1 MKSTIGLIM
10 RKSYNQ
16 HDDHIKTVTSLAENV
31 ILFSMSIPD
40 EKDERFTDMVQIVS
54 TDEKE
59 VLKQI
64 KNSISIYKID
74 SFITWQETDIILT
87 AKANQLLSGD
97 THAVEMSTLS
107 RNKANQR
114 QFLKTYNIPSPLF
127 YEIKNE
133 EDIYQLKD
141 SLQFPV
147 IIKPTMA
154 ASSVSVS
161 LVEDLDGLLKTFAE
175 IKDIA
180 ELNKGLYYDSNYTEL
195 ALIEEFLSGE
205 EITIDGAI
213 KNGQFLLGGI
223 HNKNRMMGPHFEE
236 DLYTLPYTGED
247 MNEILSICHAIVNNL
262 GLTHS
267 LFNVELRKDH
277 AGQYK
282 VVEFSVR
289 ISGGHVYRNIRD
301 VHGIDLVA
309 VHALS
314 VLDAEE
320 STIEKYAKR
329 NTKIEK
335 CTCIKFIY
343 RQGIIEENNCE
354 SILNEPEFKQYYP
367 LAKKG
372 AQVNKA
378 PLGFDVT
385 GLLSL
390 IADYKNEQDLEELKL
405 KAEELDGKLN
415 ITLKQLDT
423 SLV

>member
-40 EKDERFTDMVQIVS
+40 EKDKRFTDMVQIVS

-64 KNSISIYKID
+64 KNSISIHKID

-87 AKANQLLSGD
+87 AKANQLLSRD

-114 QFLKTYNIPSPLF
+114 QFLKTFNIPSPLF

-161 LVEDLDGLLKTFAE
+161 LVEDLDGLLKAFAE

-180 ELNKGLYYDSNYTEL
+180 DLNKGLYYDSNYTEL

-205 EITIDGAI
+205 EITIDGVI

-236 DLYTLPYTGED
+236 DLYTLPYTGGD
-247 MNEILSICHAIVNNL
+247 MDEILSICYAIVKNL
-262 GLTHS
+262 GLGHS

-314 VLDAEE
+314 VLDAEV

-354 SILNEPEFKQYYP
+354 SIFNEPEFKQYYP

-378 PLGFDVT
+378 PIGFDVT

-423 SLV
+423 SLI

>member
-40 EKDERFTDMVQIVS
+40 EKDKRFTDMVQIVS

-64 KNSISIYKID
+64 KNSISIHKID

-87 AKANQLLSGD
+87 AKANQLLSRD

-114 QFLKTYNIPSPLF
+114 QFLKTFNIPSPLF

-161 LVEDLDGLLKTFAE
+161 LVEDLDGLLKAFAE

-180 ELNKGLYYDSNYTEL
+180 DLNKGLYYDSNYTEL

-205 EITIDGAI
+205 EITIDGVI

-236 DLYTLPYTGED
+236 DLYTLPYTGGD
-247 MNEILSICHAIVNNL
+247 MDEILSICYAIVKNL
-262 GLTHS
+262 GLGHS

-314 VLDAEE
+314 VLDAEV

-354 SILNEPEFKQYYP
+354 SIFNEPEFKQYYP

-378 PLGFDVT
+378 PIGFDVT

>member
-16 HDDHIKTVTSLAENV
+16 HDDHIKTVTSLAKNV
-31 ILFSMSIPD
+31 ILFSMSVP
-40 EKDERFTDMVQIVS
+40 EVKDERFTDMVQIAS
-54 TDEKE
+54 TDEE
-59 VLKQI
+59 EILKQI
-64 KNSISIYKID
+64 KASISIHNID

-97 THAVEMSTLS
+97 THAVQMSTLS

-114 QFLKTYNIPSPLF
+114 QFLKTFNVPSPLF

-133 EDIYQLKD
+133 EDIYQLTD
-141 SLQFPV
+141 NLQFPV

-161 LVEDLDGLLKTFAE
+161 LVEDLDGLLKAFAE
-175 IKDIA
+175 IKEIA
-180 ELNKGLYYDSNYTEL
+180 DLNKGLYYDSKYTEI

-213 KNGQFLLGGI
+213 KDGQFLLGGI

-236 DLYTLPYTGED
+236 DLYTLPYTGGD
-247 MNEILSICHAIVNNL
+247 MNEINFICNSIVNNL
-262 GLTHS
+262 GLKNS
-267 LFNVELRKDH
+267 LFNVELRKDN
-277 AGQYK
+277 AGRYK
-282 VVEFSVR
+282 VVEFSIR

-314 VLDAEE
+314 VLGAEE
-320 STIEKYAKR
+320 STIKKYAKR

-372 AQVNKA
+372 TQVNKA
-378 PLGFDVT
+378 PFGFDVT

-390 IADYKNEQDLEELKL
+390 IADYKSEQDLDNLKH

-415 ITLKQLDT
+415 ITLKQFDT